1 MTSHALM
8 REAAVKHLRKRC
20 PVMRQVVKAVG
31 PCTMTLRRDRF
42 GMLARSILFQQ
53 ISGHAANAIQRK
65 LLTRLPAGKLTAE
78 GLAALSDEEFR
89 ASGVSAQK
97 TSYLRSLSQLTLDGK
112 VKLTGIA
119 QWSDQQI
126 IDELVQ
132 IKGVGV
138 WTAQMFLMFSLGR
151 PDVLP
156 WDDLGVRTAI
166 RKLHGLEE
174 LPKRPDC
181 ERLAAPWRPYA
192 TVASW
197 YCWRSLEVQDPG
209 W

>member
-1 MTSHALM
+1 MNHAAM
-8 REAAVKHLRKRC
+8 REEAAKHLRKKC
-20 PVMRQVVKAVG
+20 PVMRQVIKNVG
-31 PCTMTLRRDRF
+31 PCTLTLQRDRF
-42 GMLARSILFQQ
+42 AMLARSILHQQ
-53 ISGHAANAIQRK
+53 ISGHAAKAIMGK
-65 LLTRLPAGKLTAE
+65 LLTRLPDGRLTAA
-78 GLAALSDEEFR
+78 GFAALTDDEYR

-97 TSYLRSLSQLTLDGK
+97 SKYLRSLAELTLDGK
-112 VKLTGIA
+112 VKLTGLTN
-119 QWSDQQI
+119 WSDQKI

-132 IKGVGV
+132 IKGIGV

-166 RKLHGLEE
+166 RKLFELEE
-174 LPKRPDC
+174 MPKRADC
-181 ERLAAPWRPYA
+181 ERVAAPWRPYA

-209 W
+209 S